1 MNDHEFLTAFE
12 KCAITVADFHLAD
25 HVRLAWIYLRRYSLL
40 QAIERFT
47 RSLQRFAHHNRAA
60 ALYHETVTWA
70 YLFLIHERIQR
81 AKPDLNWEA
90 FRASNSD
97 LFAKKPSI
105 IERYYSHETISSD
118 LARRIF
124 VLPDCDRIETERSG

>member
-12 KCAITVADFHLAD
+12 KCSIPVSDFHHAE

-47 RSLQRFAHHNRAA
+47 TSLQRFAHHNGAA

-70 YLFLIHERIQR
+70 YLFLIHERMQR
-81 AKPDLNWEA
+81 SRPDLNWEG
-90 FRASNSD
+90 FRSLNND
-97 LFAKKPSI
+97 LFVQKPSI
-105 IERYYSHETISSD
+105 IERYYSRETISSD
-118 LARRIF
+118 LARRTF
-124 VLPDCDRIETERSG
+124 VLPDCDGVEAG